1 MKFSDTIELF
11 CVWCGEDLW
20 MCCRQGVRLCRASD
34 SFAGPLI
41 QLCAEP
47 PRTCVQG
54 LDAWPRPPMQFST
67 TGGIPKMGEEDL
79 VGVVKFGLSLEF
91 DPVRV
96 RPFPIF

>member
-1 MKFSDTIELF
+1 MQGL
-11 CVWCGEDLW
+11 
-20 MCCRQGVRLCRASD
+20 RQLCRASNTT
-34 SFAGPLI
+34 
-41 QLCAEP
+41 LC
-47 PRTCVQG
+47 RTSQALLGVQG
-54 LDAWPRPPMQFST
+54 LHEWPRPPMQFST